1 MLSRLKEA
9 LHGST
14 QKSGLNR
21 LIVDCD
27 ELIKE
32 PGQSVSVGT
41 AARAI
46 DRYRQLDP
54 QTRNQ
59 FYAVLATRYDPNLD
73 DISKALESCKAN
85 RSPESLIQLVR
96 AAEPPRQEL
105 LRRLNRVAH
114 GTSVIVKMREEIL
127 KNLKAAPTLSAVDA
141 DFEHLLSSWFN
152 PGFLELK
159 RLDWKTPA
167 HLLEKVIQHEA
178 VHEIDGW
185 GDLRRRL
192 EPDRRLYAYF
202 HPVLPDEPLIFV
214 EVALLED
221 MPGAIAPL
229 LDRSRPPDIGT
240 KRFKVAAFYSISNC
254 QPGLK
259 GIHLG
264 NFLIKRVAEKLKAE
278 FPSLKTF
285 CTLSP
290 IPSLARFLT
299 VGPQWKPGR
308 FAPKIISQLES
319 DWKEL
324 SPVMQRLSTPD
335 DWLSNSGHERLT
347 RLCAAYLL
355 QTAPDEAAPSDP
367 VAKFHLNNGAMLDR
381 LNLGAD
387 LSPKGLRQ
395 SFGMMVNYRYD
406 LDKVEH
412 HHEKF
417 GAGIIGASKQI
428 RDLLRL

>member
-1 MLSRLKEA
+1 MLSRIKEA
-9 LHGST
+9 LHSSS
-14 QKSGLNR
+14 QKSELNR
-21 LIVDCD
+21 LIADCD
-27 ELIKE
+27 ELVKE

-46 DRYRQLDP
+46 DRYRQLDSH
-54 QTRNQ
+54 TRIQ
-59 FYAVLATRYDPNLD
+59 FYAALATRYDPNLD
-73 DISKALESCKAN
+73 DIAKALETCKEN
-85 RSPESLIQLVR
+85 RSPENLIQLVR

-114 GTSVIVKMREEIL
+114 GTSVIVRMREEIL
-127 KNLKAAPTLSAVDA
+127 KNSKATPALSAVDA

-159 RLDWKTPA
+159 RLDWTTPA

-185 GDLRRRL
+185 ADLRRRL

-221 MPGAIAPL
+221 MPVAIAPL
-229 LDRSRPPDIGT
+229 LDRSRPPDIDT
-240 KRFKVAAFYSISNC
+240 KHFKVAAFYSISNC

-264 NFLIKRVAEKLKAE
+264 NFLIKRVAEKLKEE
-278 FPSLKTF
+278 FPKLKTF

-290 IPSLARFLT
+290 IPSLVRFLT
-299 VGPQWKPGR
+299 VGPKWKPGR
-308 FAPKIISQLES
+308 FTPKIMSQLES

-324 SPVMQRLSTPD
+324 RPVMQRLSTTD
-335 DWLSNSGHERLT
+335 EWLSNSGHERLT

-355 QTAPDEAAPSDP
+355 QTAPDELAPSDP
-367 VAKFHLNNGAMLDR
+367 VAKFHLNNGAVLDK
-381 LNLGAD
+381 LNVGAD
-387 LSPKGLRQ
+387 LSPKGIRQ
-395 SFGMMVNYRYD
+395 SLGMMENYRYD

-412 HHEKF
+412 HHENF
-417 GAGIIGASKQI
+417 SGGIIGTSKRI
-428 RDLLRL
+428 RDLLRA